1 MIGEWGKSVR
11 ALGSAGR
18 SPLFIVS
25 AMRTDTINPS
35 DWADVDPS
43 RTVAFT
49 GHRSYKI
56 YRSARGGSPDEIRQ
70 IITAR
75 TEKAVRLL
83 YGQGYD
89 TFVCGMAM
97 GFDLWA
103 SCAVL
108 SVKRDFPG
116 IRLIAVIPFPDQDV
130 KYSEADKIL
139 YSGLLDRADRCV
151 CLYERYSSDTD
162 YIDRN
167 RMMLDHATMVVCYFS
182 GGSGRSGTAS
192 TVSKARQRDMRIL
205 NICGHLDAR
214 QYNNKVDGLLIK
226 NVMSVR

>member
-1 MIGEWGKSVR
+1 
-11 ALGSAGR
+11 
-18 SPLFIVS
+18 
-25 AMRTDTINPS
+25 MRTDTINPS

-56 YRSARGGSPDEIRQ
+56 YRSARGENPLKVQE

-75 TEKAVRLL
+75 TERAVRLL
-83 YGQGYD
+83 YDQGYD
-89 TFVCGMAM
+89 TFLCGMAM

-103 SCAVL
+103 SWAVL
-108 SVKRDFPG
+108 SVKRDFPE
-116 IRLIAVIPFPDQDV
+116 IRLIAVIPFKGQESRYYDAEKRLYYEV
-130 KYSEADKIL
+130 MDKT
-139 YSGLLDRADRCV
+139 DRCV
-151 CLYERYSSDTD
+151 CLYEQYSSDAD

-192 TVSKARQRDMRIL
+192 TVSKARQLDMRIL
-205 NICGHLDAR
+205 NICGHREAR
-214 QYNNKVDGLLIK
+214 QYNNNVDGLLIK
-226 NVMSVR
+226 NIMSVR

>member
-1 MIGEWGKSVR
+1 M
-11 ALGSAGR
+11 GSAER

-25 AMRTDTINPS
+25 AMRTDTINPAN
-35 DWADVDPS
+35 WADVDPS

-56 YRSARGGSPDEIRQ
+56 FRSARGGSPDEIRE

-75 TEKAVRLL
+75 TERAVQLL

-89 TFVCGMAM
+89 TFLCGMAM

-103 SCAVL
+103 SWAVL
-108 SVKRDFPG
+108 SVKRDFPE
-116 IRLIAVIPFPDQDV
+116 IRLIAVIPFKGQESRYYDAEKRLYYEV
-130 KYSEADKIL
+130 MDKT
-139 YSGLLDRADRCV
+139 DRCV
-151 CLYERYSSDTD
+151 CLYEQYSSDTD

-192 TVSKARQRDMRIL
+192 TVYKARQRDMRIL

-214 QYNNKVDGLLIK
+214 QYNNKIDIQLITEIMK
-226 NVMSVR
+226 VR

>member
-1 MIGEWGKSVR
+1 
-11 ALGSAGR
+11 
-18 SPLFIVS
+18 
-25 AMRTDTINPS
+25 MRTYTTNQS
-35 DWADVDPS
+35 DWTDVDPS

-56 YRSARGGSPDEIRQ
+56 YRSARGENPLKVQE

-75 TEKAVRLL
+75 TERAIRLL
-83 YGQGYD
+83 YDQGYD
-89 TFVCGMAM
+89 TFLCGMAM

-103 SCAVL
+103 SWAVL
-108 SVKRDFPG
+108 SVKQDFPE
-116 IRLIAVIPFPDQDV
+116 IRLIAVIPFKGQESRYYDAEKRLYYEV
-130 KYSEADKIL
+130 MDKT
-139 YSGLLDRADRCV
+139 DRCV
-151 CLYERYSSDTD
+151 CLYEQYSSDTD

-192 TVSKARQRDMRIL
+192 TVHKARQRDMRIL

-214 QYNNKVDGLLIK
+214 QYNNNVDELLIK
-226 NVMSVR
+226 NIMSVR

>member
-1 MIGEWGKSVR
+1 
-11 ALGSAGR
+11 
-18 SPLFIVS
+18 
-25 AMRTDTINPS
+25 MRTDTINPS
-35 DWADVDPS
+35 DWAGVDPS

-56 YRSARGGSPDEIRQ
+56 YRSARGGSPEEIRQ

-75 TEKAVRLL
+75 TERAIRLL
-83 YGQGYD
+83 YDQGYD
-89 TFVCGMAM
+89 TFLCGMAM

-116 IRLIAVIPFPDQDV
+116 IRLIAVIPFPDQDA

-192 TVSKARQRDMRIL
+192 TVSKARQRGMRIL
-205 NICGHLDAR
+205 NICGHRDAR
-214 QYNNKVDGLLIK
+214 QYNNNVDGLLIK
-226 NVMSVR
+226 NIMSVR